1 MQGKWRYSST
11 HSYLEHKVGVSG
23 QPQTPAALP
32 AEKEHPVPTEEGLSR
47 PQSRC
52 GCTGDKTYH
61 LPLLGFKPRIVELVA

>member
-32 AEKEHPVPTEEGLSR
+32 AEKEHPVPTEEGA
-47 PQSRC
+47 
-52 GCTGDKTYH
+52 
-61 LPLLGFKPRIVELVA
+61 E